1 MLHDYSETPVFFD
14 FETQS
19 AADLPEIGGRLYA
32 ECPSTRV
39 LSLSCLIDRELHIWI
54 PENVAA
60 PYRGELY
67 LPPEYRPLYD
77 TLTLHQTDLLPHPIE
92 KATRTRVFA
101 AHNLCGFDRFIWEE
115 CVAKRGLGS
124 LPRRWADTLYLA
136 RLAGLPRGGLDAV
149 AEQLIGTSKD
159 AAKKIVMPLTR
170 GEWVNGEPEYPR
182 VQSGMID
189 PLVRYCSVDTLILAQ
204 LWEKFSDLIVESDAI
219 QAHQNINDR
228 GIAVDLSLSTRLV
241 IVAAEASR
249 RAAEEIEELTKGELY
264 GDTATRKGNLR
275 STEKVHAWLKKQG
288 VEIVMEVAG
297 ETGTVKKRTLRKDV
311 VEQYLANPLLMLGE
325 DTEVSLE
332 VLKNFNAD
340 VLPLVTKVLRL
351 RVTATRITS
360 AKAEKMGKRAC
371 ADGRIYDLHTYHK
384 AHTGRASSQGVQIHN
399 MPRGKKGVKVGKL
412 LTAHEN
418 GEWPKDAAK
427 AYDFIYAECL
437 DPVERQKGLTV
448 DDALSSLIRPC
459 FLAAKGHKLGI
470 ADYAAIECRG
480 IAWIAGE
487 TKLLDAF
494 AAGRD
499 VYCEFAS
506 ILYGKTVTKDMKV
519 ERQVGK
525 TVILGCG
532 YGMGVEKF
540 AITAALQ
547 NIDLK
552 KAGTSAEQ
560 CVETYRAAYQKIAG
574 SYSGSF
580 NGRAARRGGIW
591 EQLNTAAMKAVV
603 EGGRHTAGKCH
614 FVYAGGVLR
623 VTLPS
628 GRELRY
634 NNCRVEDR
642 IPSYAIALGL
652 DVKARPTIVYVGE
665 RGETSMYGG
674 KWAEN
679 CLSGNTRV
687 VTSNGVK
694 TLDTVTRADKLWDG
708 VSWVSHDGLINK
720 GEQEVIEWKGIQL
733 TADHLMHDGNS
744 WCESRNAG
752 LEPWQ
757 FLKLGVHSEILRSLL
772 DAAEKGRNLHVSASA
787 EMNAK
792 SILADLCGMKLNS
805 VNLVDGEKLTLID
818 EIRQRVSYLI
828 WSYAHSGAIDIQ
840 AWYHGVV
847 TNLVERIRTTVD
859 VVSQYIQD
867 GLSTG
872 MSFCDTVL
880 RSHGGMNWGLIWTES
895 ITTGTM
901 YLGIFDWLTEQVTAR
916 TNGTVSISNVS
927 EENIHCLNSIRNYV
941 PTGNHGEQYTTTY
954 RTEKPP
960 KKSYR
965 CTVYDILNSGP
976 NNRFTVLSDSGE
988 VIVHNC
994 VQAIC
999 RDILYTALIR
1009 GEMFGIPFVAD
1020 VHDETI
1026 GEYPEAVAAEYLQK
1040 QCILMSHPPEWADGF
1055 PISVE
1060 GYTSLR
1066 YVKEAAIGEYQVTAI
1081 NGVVTHAEMRSS

>member
-1 MLHDYSETPVFFD
+1 MLHDYFQTPVFFD

-19 AADLPEIGGRLYA
+19 CADLPEIGGRLYA

-39 LSLSCLIDRELHIWI
+39 LSLSALIDRDLHIWI
-54 PENVAA
+54 PKNVAT

-77 TLTLHQTDLLPHPIE
+77 TLTLHQTETLPEPIE

-124 LPRRWADTLYLA
+124 LPTRWADTLYLA
-136 RLAGLPRGGLDAV
+136 RLAGLPRGGLDAI
-149 AEQLIGTSKD
+149 AEQLLGTSKD

-170 GEWVNGEPEYPR
+170 AVWSNGEPEYPR
-182 VQSGMID
+182 VQAGMID

-204 LWEKFSDLIVESDAI
+204 LWEKFADLIVESDAI

-249 RAAEEIEELTKGELY
+249 RAAEEIEDLTKGELY

-412 LTAHEN
+412 LQAHEN
-418 GEWPKDAAK
+418 GEWPKDASK
-427 AYDFIYAECL
+427 AYNFIYTECL
-437 DPVERQKGLTV
+437 DPAERLKGLTV

-459 FLAAKGHKLGI
+459 FLAKGGHKLGI

-487 TKLLDAF
+487 EKLLDAF

-506 ILYGKTVTKDMKV
+506 ILYGKEVTKDMKV

-525 TVILGCG
+525 TVILGCIAEGTEVLTEVRGWIPIESVSVCDKVWDGSAFVAHGGVVAKGIKECINYHDVWLTPDHKVLTDSGWVESCQLNANIPYPLSGRYMENGKLLISNMVSGADLLNSSANAVVGELYRNTQTTYQAGNLPDAIHAESLLEQRQKLSIPLNWMFTTGNDYLIAYPQYSAVAPIPNLASIIDTAEGELLSIPNGWRIDNCSLTTYSPCPDGMTPNLKLTESRTANTTNREIFDSPPAENKCETRKLTTYDILNCGSNNRFQAGKLIVHNCG

-552 KAGTSAEQ
+552 KAGTSAEK

-574 SYSGSF
+574 HYSGSF
-580 NGRAARRGGIW
+580 NGRTARRGGIW
-591 EQLNTAAMKAVV
+591 EQLNTAAMRAVV

-614 FVYAGGVLR
+614 FVYAGGILR

-679 CLSGNTRV
+679 V
-687 VTSNGVK
+687 
-694 TLDTVTRADKLWDG
+694 
-708 VSWVSHDGLINK
+708 
-720 GEQEVIEWKGIQL
+720 
-733 TADHLMHDGNS
+733 
-744 WCESRNAG
+744 
-752 LEPWQ
+752 
-757 FLKLGVHSEILRSLL
+757 
-772 DAAEKGRNLHVSASA
+772 
-787 EMNAK
+787 
-792 SILADLCGMKLNS
+792 
-805 VNLVDGEKLTLID
+805 
-818 EIRQRVSYLI
+818 
-828 WSYAHSGAIDIQ
+828 
-840 AWYHGVV
+840 
-847 TNLVERIRTTVD
+847 
-859 VVSQYIQD
+859 
-867 GLSTG
+867 
-872 MSFCDTVL
+872 
-880 RSHGGMNWGLIWTES
+880 
-895 ITTGTM
+895 
-901 YLGIFDWLTEQVTAR
+901 
-916 TNGTVSISNVS
+916 
-927 EENIHCLNSIRNYV
+927 
-941 PTGNHGEQYTTTY
+941 
-954 RTEKPP
+954 
-960 KKSYR
+960 
-965 CTVYDILNSGP
+965 
-976 NNRFTVLSDSGE
+976 
-988 VIVHNC
+988 

-1009 GEMFGIPFVAD
+1009 GEMFGVPFVAD

-1026 GEYPEAVAAEYLQK
+1026 GEYPEQLAAEYLQK

-1055 PISVE
+1055 PIAVE
-1060 GYTSLR
+1060 GYTSRR
-1066 YVKEAAIGEYQVTAI
+1066 YVKEASVGEYQVTAI
-1081 NGVVTHAEMRSS
+1081 NGVVTHAEYKA

>member
-1 MLHDYSETPVFFD
+1 MLHDYSQTPVFFD

-19 AADLPEIGGRLYA
+19 CADLPEIGGRLYA

-39 LSLSCLIDRELHIWI
+39 LSLSCLIDRDLHIWI
-54 PENVAA
+54 PKDIAA

-77 TLTLHQTDLLPHPIE
+77 TLTLHQTETLPEPIE

-124 LPRRWADTLYLA
+124 LPTRWADTLYLA
-136 RLAGLPRGGLDAV
+136 RLAGLPRGGLDAI
-149 AEQLIGTSKD
+149 AEQLLGTSKD

-170 GEWVNGEPEYPR
+170 AVWSNGEPEYPR
-182 VQSGMID
+182 VQAGMID

-204 LWEKFSDLIVESDAI
+204 LWEKFGDLIVESDAI

-249 RAAEEIEELTKGELY
+249 RAAEEIEILTRPDRKDTEPLKEGEQPRGELY

-297 ETGTVKKRTLRKDV
+297 ETGIVKKRTLRKDV

-371 ADGRIYDLHTYHK
+371 NDGRIYDLHTYHK
-384 AHTGRASSQGVQIHN
+384 AHTGRDSSQGVQIHN
-399 MPRGKKGVKVGKL
+399 MPSGKKGVKVGKL
-412 LTAHEN
+412 LQAHEN

-437 DPVERQKGLTV
+437 DPAERQKGLTV

-459 FLAAKGHKLGI
+459 FLAKGGHKLGI

-487 TKLLDAF
+487 EKLLDAF

-506 ILYGKTVTKDMKV
+506 ILYGKEVTKDMKV

-525 TVILGCG
+525 TVILGCIAEGTEVLTEVRGWIPIESVSVCDKVWDGSAFVAHGGVVAKGIKECINYRGVWLTPDHKILTDTGWVESCQLDANTPYPLSGRYMENGKLLISNMVSGADLLDSSANAVVGELYRNTQTTYQAGNQLDATRAESLSGLRHELNIPPNLMFSTEKDYLIESPLSLADAQTRLLASIFDTVDGESQSILNGCETDNYSYPIYSLLMDGITRNSKLIESRTANTTNREIFDSPPAENKCETRKLTTYDILNCGSNNRFQAGKLIVHNCG

-540 AITAALQ
+540 AITAALR

-552 KAGTSAEQ
+552 NAGTSAEK
-560 CVETYRAAYQKIAG
+560 CVGTYRAAYQKIAG
-574 SYSGSF
+574 HYSGSF
-580 NGRAARRGGIW
+580 NGRTSRRGGIW
-591 EQLNTAAMKAVV
+591 EQLNTAAMRAVV

-614 FVYAGGVLR
+614 FVYAGGILR

-642 IPSYAIALGL
+642 IPSYAISLGL

-679 CLSGNTRV
+679 L
-687 VTSNGVK
+687 
-694 TLDTVTRADKLWDG
+694 
-708 VSWVSHDGLINK
+708 
-720 GEQEVIEWKGIQL
+720 
-733 TADHLMHDGNS
+733 
-744 WCESRNAG
+744 
-752 LEPWQ
+752 
-757 FLKLGVHSEILRSLL
+757 
-772 DAAEKGRNLHVSASA
+772 
-787 EMNAK
+787 
-792 SILADLCGMKLNS
+792 
-805 VNLVDGEKLTLID
+805 
-818 EIRQRVSYLI
+818 
-828 WSYAHSGAIDIQ
+828 
-840 AWYHGVV
+840 
-847 TNLVERIRTTVD
+847 
-859 VVSQYIQD
+859 
-867 GLSTG
+867 
-872 MSFCDTVL
+872 
-880 RSHGGMNWGLIWTES
+880 
-895 ITTGTM
+895 
-901 YLGIFDWLTEQVTAR
+901 
-916 TNGTVSISNVS
+916 
-927 EENIHCLNSIRNYV
+927 
-941 PTGNHGEQYTTTY
+941 
-954 RTEKPP
+954 
-960 KKSYR
+960 
-965 CTVYDILNSGP
+965 
-976 NNRFTVLSDSGE
+976 
-988 VIVHNC
+988 

-1026 GEYPEAVAAEYLQK
+1026 GEYPESLAAEYLQK

-1055 PISVE
+1055 PIAVE
-1060 GYTSLR
+1060 GYTSRR
-1066 YVKEAAIGEYQVTAI
+1066 YVKEAAVGEYQVTAI
-1081 NGVVTHAEMRSS
+1081 NGVVTHAEYKRAS

>member
-1 MLHDYSETPVFFD
+1 MLHDYSQTPVFFD
-14 FETQS
+14 FETCS
-19 AADLPEIGGRLYA
+19 CADLPEIGGRLYA

-39 LSLSCLIDRELHIWI
+39 LSLSCLIDRDLHIWI
-54 PENVAA
+54 PKNVAT

-77 TLTLHQTDLLPHPIE
+77 TFTLHQTETLPEPIE
-92 KATRTRVFA
+92 KAVVSGRTFA
-101 AHNLCGFDRFIWEE
+101 AHNCCGFDRFIWEE
-115 CVAKRGLGS
+115 CVTKRGLGS
-124 LPRRWADTLYLA
+124 LPQKWADTLYLA
-136 RLAGLPRGGLDAV
+136 RLAGLPRGGLDAI
-149 AEQLIGTSKD
+149 AEQLLGTSKD

-170 GEWVNGEPEYPR
+170 AVWSNGEPEYPR
-182 VQSGMID
+182 VQAGMID

-204 LWEKFSDLIVESDAI
+204 LWEKFADLIVESDAI

-297 ETGTVKKRTLRKDV
+297 ETGTVKKKTLRKDV

-360 AKAEKMGKRAC
+360 AKAERMGKWIGQ
-371 ADGRIYDLHTYHK
+371 DGRIRDLHVYYK
-384 AHTGRASSQGVQIHN
+384 ALTGRAAGTGPQIHN
-399 MPRGKKGVKVGKL
+399 NPRGKKGVKVGKL
-412 LTAHEN
+412 LQAHEN

-427 AYDFIYAECL
+427 AYDFIYSECL

-470 ADYAAIECRG
+470 ADYAAIECRCL
-480 IAWIAGE
+480 AWLSGE

-506 ILYGKTVTKDMKV
+506 ILYNREITKANNL
-519 ERQVGK
+519 ERQLGK
-525 TVILGCG
+525 ICILGLG

-547 NIDLK
+547 GIDLK

-574 SYSGSF
+574 HYSGAF
-580 NGRAARRGGIW
+580 QGRAMRRGGLG
-591 EQLNTAAMKAVV
+591 EQYNTAAMKAII
-603 EGGRHTAGKCH
+603 EGGRHYAGKCY
-614 FVYAGGVLR
+614 FVYASGVLR

-665 RGETSMYGG
+665 RGETSMYPG
-674 KWAEN
+674 KW
-679 CLSGNTRV
+679 S
-687 VTSNGVK
+687 
-694 TLDTVTRADKLWDG
+694 
-708 VSWVSHDGLINK
+708 
-720 GEQEVIEWKGIQL
+720 
-733 TADHLMHDGNS
+733 
-744 WCESRNAG
+744 
-752 LEPWQ
+752 
-757 FLKLGVHSEILRSLL
+757 
-772 DAAEKGRNLHVSASA
+772 
-787 EMNAK
+787 
-792 SILADLCGMKLNS
+792 
-805 VNLVDGEKLTLID
+805 
-818 EIRQRVSYLI
+818 
-828 WSYAHSGAIDIQ
+828 
-840 AWYHGVV
+840 
-847 TNLVERIRTTVD
+847 
-859 VVSQYIQD
+859 
-867 GLSTG
+867 
-872 MSFCDTVL
+872 
-880 RSHGGMNWGLIWTES
+880 
-895 ITTGTM
+895 
-901 YLGIFDWLTEQVTAR
+901 
-916 TNGTVSISNVS
+916 
-927 EENIHCLNSIRNYV
+927 ENIS
-941 PTGNHGEQYTTTY
+941 
-954 RTEKPP
+954 
-960 KKSYR
+960 
-965 CTVYDILNSGP
+965 
-976 NNRFTVLSDSGE
+976 
-988 VIVHNC
+988 
-994 VQAIC
+994 QASS

-1009 GEMFGIPFVAD
+1009 GEMFGVPFVAD

-1055 PISVE
+1055 PIAVE
-1060 GYTSLR
+1060 GYTSRR

-1081 NGVVTHAEMRSS
+1081 NGVVTHAEYKA

>member
-19 AADLPEIGGRLYA
+19 CADLPEIGGRLYA

-39 LSLSCLIDRELHIWI
+39 LSLSALIDRDLHIWI
-54 PENVAA
+54 PKNVAA

-77 TLTLHQTDLLPHPIE
+77 TFTLHQTETLPEPIE
-92 KATRTRVFA
+92 RAISAGRTFA
-101 AHNLCGFDRFIWEE
+101 AHNCCGFDRFIWEE
-115 CVAKRGLGS
+115 CVTKRGLGS
-124 LPRRWADTLYLA
+124 LPQKWADTLYLA
-136 RLAGLPRGGLDAV
+136 RLAGLPRGGLDAI
-149 AEQLIGTSKD
+149 AEQLLGTSKD

-170 GEWVNGEPEYPR
+170 AVWANGEPEYPR
-182 VQSGMID
+182 VQAGMID

-204 LWEKFSDLIVESDAI
+204 LWEKFGDLIVESDAI

-332 VLKNFNAD
+332 ALKNFNAD

-384 AHTGRASSQGVQIHN
+384 AHCVSGDTEVLTVNGWERIDRWQGGHIAQWYSNGTIVFDAASNNVFTTDEPTLTLDSPYLSGVFTLGHTVPGYTQAGVFRPMKAEDVAKQNRRTLPISGDLRHEGSITADQMRVLVAIQADGHWCTDTKQGRGLQLAVKRERKILRARGILTKAGIVFRENEFPSHPGTIRFSIRWDDCPSWLTPERKTFGPWVLDSTHEARHAMIEEMQLWDGSQANPQGNASYASKLDINHEWMSIIAHLTGKSMLQRSMQSMLRDSITAGVQAKHWVKTPALDKVYCPTTKTGYWVYRHNGKIGITGNTGRASSQGVQIHN

-437 DPVERQKGLTV
+437 DPAERQKGLTV

-459 FLAAKGHKLGI
+459 FLAKDKHKLGI
-470 ADYAAIECRG
+470 ADYAAIESRG

-487 TKLLDAF
+487 DKLLDAF

-506 ILYGKTVTKDMKV
+506 ILYGREIIPNTGKQPP

-525 TVILGCG
+525 ITILGCG

-540 AITAALQ
+540 ALTAALLGV
-547 NIDLK
+547 DLK
-552 KAGTSAEQ
+552 KAGTSAEK

-574 SYSGSF
+574 HYSGSF
-580 NGRAARRGGIW
+580 NGRTARRGGIW
-591 EQLNTAAMKAVV
+591 EQLNTAAMRAVV

-614 FVYAGGVLR
+614 FVYAGGILR

-642 IPSYAIALGL
+642 IPSYAISLDL

-665 RGETSMYGG
+665 RGEVSLYGG
-674 KWAEN
+674 KIAEN
-679 CLSGNTRV
+679 
-687 VTSNGVK
+687 
-694 TLDTVTRADKLWDG
+694 
-708 VSWVSHDGLINK
+708 
-720 GEQEVIEWKGIQL
+720 L
-733 TADHLMHDGNS
+733 T
-744 WCESRNAG
+744 
-752 LEPWQ
+752 
-757 FLKLGVHSEILRSLL
+757 
-772 DAAEKGRNLHVSASA
+772 
-787 EMNAK
+787 
-792 SILADLCGMKLNS
+792 
-805 VNLVDGEKLTLID
+805 
-818 EIRQRVSYLI
+818 
-828 WSYAHSGAIDIQ
+828 
-840 AWYHGVV
+840 
-847 TNLVERIRTTVD
+847 
-859 VVSQYIQD
+859 
-867 GLSTG
+867 
-872 MSFCDTVL
+872 
-880 RSHGGMNWGLIWTES
+880 
-895 ITTGTM
+895 
-901 YLGIFDWLTEQVTAR
+901 
-916 TNGTVSISNVS
+916 
-927 EENIHCLNSIRNYV
+927 
-941 PTGNHGEQYTTTY
+941 
-954 RTEKPP
+954 
-960 KKSYR
+960 
-965 CTVYDILNSGP
+965 
-976 NNRFTVLSDSGE
+976 
-988 VIVHNC
+988 
-994 VQAIC
+994 QAIC

-1026 GEYPEAVAAEYLQK
+1026 GEYPEQLAAEYLQK

-1055 PISVE
+1055 PIAVE
-1060 GYTSLR
+1060 GYTSRR
-1066 YVKEAAIGEYQVTAI
+1066 YVKEAAVGEYQVTAI
-1081 NGVVTHAEMRSS
+1081 NGVITHAEYKRAS

>member
-19 AADLPEIGGRLYA
+19 CADLPEIGGRLYA

-54 PENVAA
+54 PQNVAA

-92 KATRTRVFA
+92 KATQTRVFA

-124 LPRRWADTLYLA
+124 LPTRWADTLYLA

-149 AEQLIGTSKD
+149 AEQLLGTSKD

-182 VQSGMID
+182 VQAGMID

-297 ETGTVKKRTLRKDV
+297 ETGTVRKKTLRKDV

-360 AKAEKMGKRAC
+360 AKAERMGKRAC

-427 AYDFIYAECL
+427 AYDFIYSECL

-525 TVILGCG
+525 TVILGCIAEGTEVLTEVRGWIPIESVSLCDKVWDGSAFVTHGGVVAKGIKECINYQGVWLTPDHKVLTDSGWVESCRLNASTHYPLSGRYMENGRLLISSMVNGAESLNSSANVVVGELSPNIPTISVVGNPLDATRAESLSEQRQKLSIPLNWTFTTGNDYLTAYPQYSVVAPIPNPASIIDTAEGELISITNGLQIDNYSLTTCLPCRVGTIQNSKLIGLTTENTTNPETFDSQPAANKCETRKLTTYDILNCGPNNRFQAGKLIVHNCG

-540 AITAALQ
+540 AMTAALQ

-574 SYSGSF
+574 SYSGSV

-591 EQLNTAAMKAVV
+591 EQLNTAAMRAVV

-679 CLSGNTRV
+679 L
-687 VTSNGVK
+687 
-694 TLDTVTRADKLWDG
+694 
-708 VSWVSHDGLINK
+708 
-720 GEQEVIEWKGIQL
+720 
-733 TADHLMHDGNS
+733 
-744 WCESRNAG
+744 
-752 LEPWQ
+752 
-757 FLKLGVHSEILRSLL
+757 
-772 DAAEKGRNLHVSASA
+772 
-787 EMNAK
+787 
-792 SILADLCGMKLNS
+792 
-805 VNLVDGEKLTLID
+805 
-818 EIRQRVSYLI
+818 
-828 WSYAHSGAIDIQ
+828 
-840 AWYHGVV
+840 
-847 TNLVERIRTTVD
+847 
-859 VVSQYIQD
+859 
-867 GLSTG
+867 
-872 MSFCDTVL
+872 
-880 RSHGGMNWGLIWTES
+880 
-895 ITTGTM
+895 
-901 YLGIFDWLTEQVTAR
+901 
-916 TNGTVSISNVS
+916 
-927 EENIHCLNSIRNYV
+927 
-941 PTGNHGEQYTTTY
+941 
-954 RTEKPP
+954 
-960 KKSYR
+960 
-965 CTVYDILNSGP
+965 
-976 NNRFTVLSDSGE
+976 
-988 VIVHNC
+988 

-1060 GYTSLR
+1060 GYTSRR

-1081 NGVVTHAEMRSS
+1081 NGVVTHAEYKA